1 MKRCRINLP
10 NRCYHLISR
19 VAHRAFEFE
28 GLQAANRKGRAAMT
42 RKTYCGNLLW
52 QSGLTLKP
60 PDNSIEINYYY
71 VTKSSVRGTL
81 LHELQHRLDWCK
93 LGPTVDCSDRAERE
107 VRAVLRSGR
116 CAKFYDGK
124 TLIDWDCVKKTAK
137 QSTERHKEC
146 RSIAENVVN
155 QAVERVTGGNL

>member
-1 MKRCRINLP
+1 MKVEI
-10 NRCYHLISR
+10 
-19 VAHRAFEFE
+19 E
-28 GLQAANRKGRAAMT
+28 
-42 RKTYCGNLLW
+42 
-52 QSGLTLKP
+52 SGLGCENPMPKCVCTIEHKSGSYNGY
-60 PDNSIEINYYY
+60 DNSIEINYYY

-81 LHELQHRLDWCK
+81 LHELQHRLDWCR
-93 LGPTVDCSDRAERE
+93 LGPIVDCSDRAERE

-155 QAVERVTGGNL
+155 QAVERVPGGNL